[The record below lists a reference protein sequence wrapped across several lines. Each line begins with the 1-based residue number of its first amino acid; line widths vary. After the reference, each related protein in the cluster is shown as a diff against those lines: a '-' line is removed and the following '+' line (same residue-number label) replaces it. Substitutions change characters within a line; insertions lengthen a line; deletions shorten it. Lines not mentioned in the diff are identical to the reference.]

1 MRSLVAFAE
10 ERALRIAALGSA
22 SRARALFEQ
31 AGLRA
36 LYLGDE
42 AIVDT
47 ERSASTDGAFER
59 SGSRSR
65 GCEKAGYRTAHR
77 GARLARRPVVA
88 RLEQIANDW
97 RRGAPERGFS
107 MAMDSLR
114 NPAVRR
120 SARRLRRRRSRCDPR
135 LPPLRADLR
144 ARRRLALVHAPQHET
159 PNGLTEF
166 LIVEAIEHL
175 RARGVGE
182 VSLNFAAFA
191 RLIREPRGLLERT
204 WAGSRARRHVVP
216 DRAALPLQRQ
226 VLPALGAALLHV
238 RAPLRSAAGGYR
250 CALARGAAA
259 EAEAP
264 PARPAAGV

>member
-1 MRSLVAFAE
+1 M
-10 ERALRIAALGSA
+10 
-22 SRARALFEQ
+22 
-31 AGLRA
+31 
-36 LYLGDE
+36 GDE

-47 ERSASTDGAFER
+47 ERSASKDARSER

-65 GCEKAGYRTAHR
+65 GCGRRVTGR
-77 GARLARRPVVA
+77 QSGSSARSTTGRQ

-114 NPAVRR
+114 NPHGEKTLVVYAADDDDEIRGFLHFVPTYGRDAVSLSFMRR
-120 SARRLRRRRSRCDPR
+120 EHD
-135 LPPLRADLR
+135 
-144 ARRRLALVHAPQHET
+144 T

-175 RARGVGE
+175 RARGVAE

-191 RLIREPRGLLERT
+191 RLIREPRGFVERT
-204 WAGSRARRHVVP
+204 SGPGSRSGRHVVS
-216 DRAALPLQRQ
+216 DRASLSLQCQ

-238 RAPLRSAAGGYR
+238 
-250 CALARGAAA
+250 
-259 EAEAP
+259 
-264 PARPAAGV
+264 